1 MPSCSQMRLQLLHFH
16 AVLKTWPTFQELSKR
31 PSFRSEG
38 DAGVNWISAK
48 IETYRVTKIEI
59 YLVKYEHYD
68 EIFFLDSRRLRCRPR
83 LLEVPIESFNTY
95 YAENM
100 KFGQSSYQNQK
111 YPFWWLSINSF
122 CEVTGSPT
130 DVSPVDV
137 VLSATCKR
145 SAVQC
150 SAVQRGVV
158 QSSAV

>member
-16 AVLKTWPTFQELSKR
+16 AVFKTWPTFQELSKR

-59 YLVKYEHYD
+59 YLVKFEHYD
-68 EIFFLDSRRLRCRPR
+68 EIFFLNSRRLRCRPR
-83 LLEVPIESFNTY
+83 LLEVSIESFNTY
-95 YAENM
+95 YADNM

-111 YPFWWLSINSF
+111 YPCWWQSINSF

-130 DVSPVDV
+130 DVSSVDV
-137 VLSATCKR
+137 LLPATCKR

-150 SAVQRGVV
+150 SAVQC
-158 QSSAV
+158 SAV